1 MTHAEPTTRR
11 SQLRRTLRTA
21 LTTGAV
27 LAVLTGGT
35 ALGAPAPTFPH
46 IVTVQPDTDSVVLTD
61 YLTTAPVTVQVLRGG
76 VLIATSQSVT
86 PVSVGPNTLVE
97 VNAVGA
103 AVTGV
108 CWQDTT
114 PDIVYGDVIRVTQNG
129 VIEDS
134 TVLHLTVSQPVDV
147 DGTTVAFHG
156 TAQNAGGTRLGPGLM
171 PDMRLTNPAFGGSA
185 GANGPSI
192 RVPGALGTIGY
203 DLANANGTAW
213 TATFTDLDPGQRT
226 AALSSATNAT
236 VAWTSAAGSEVTE
249 ATLGALGGPQAPCIA
264 PILTEQITSITPP
277 AFLFDSTSL
286 AVGGVADTDVVTV
299 SLTISDTNAFTADV
313 VTPPLA
319 IGMFGGGKAWSTT
332 FPGPSIFPLT
342 DGTLTITPTFT
353 TAGLMQRTGPVR
365 TITKDMVVP
374 DLMPP
379 VASIVSG
386 PRPFARSTVATFDL
400 ASNEPGTF
408 QCRLDTAAFAT
419 CSDPTQLI
427 GLTQGSHTFSARAID
442 GAGNVSAEVT
452 RTWQV
457 DIKRPGLTGR
467 VTAGQRGTLARRGIV
482 IAVAACDERCTV
494 TFDAKIVV
502 PGAIPG
508 RARVLSRPLTLNAA
522 AKGLPR
528 TRVGRM
534 QLEAIQRS
542 LRAGRTV
549 LVFFNIT
556 AVDRVGNRTI
566 IHTSVRLTRS
576 DLG

>member
-35 ALGAPAPTFPH
+35 ALGAPPPTFPH
-46 IVTVQPDTDSVVLTD
+46 IVTAQPDTDSVVLTD
-61 YLTTAPVTVQVLRGG
+61 YMTTAPVTVQVLRGG
-76 VLIATSQSVT
+76 VLIAASQSVT

-114 PDIVYGDVIRVTQNG
+114 PDIVSGDVIRVTQIG

-134 TVLHLTVSQPVDV
+134 TVLHLTVSQPVGV

-156 TAQNAGGTRLGPGLM
+156 TAQNAGGIRLGPGLM
-171 PDMRLTNPAFGGSA
+171 PDMRLTNPAFAGSP
-185 GANGPSI
+185 GANGQSI
-192 RVPGALGTIGY
+192 RVPGALGTIEY
-203 DLANANGTAW
+203 DLATGTTW
-213 TATFTDLDPGQRT
+213 TATFTPLNSGQRT
-226 AALSSATNAT
+226 AALNSATNAT

-249 ATLGALGGPQAPCIA
+249 ATLGALGGPEAPCIA

-286 AVGGVADTDVVTV
+286 TVGGVADTDVVTV
-299 SLTISDTNAFTADV
+299 SLTISDTNPFTADV

-319 IGMFGGGKAWSTT
+319 VGTFGGGKAWSTT
-332 FPGPSIFPLT
+332 LTGPSILPLT

-419 CSDPTQLI
+419 CSDPTRLI

-442 GAGNVSAEVT
+442 GAGNVSAGVT
-452 RTWQV
+452 HAWQV
-457 DIKRPGLTGR
+457 DNQATRPDRQGDGW
-467 VTAGQRGTLARRGIV
+467 TARHTRPSRH
-482 IAVAACDERCTV
+482 
-494 TFDAKIVV
+494 
-502 PGAIPG
+502 
-508 RARVLSRPLTLNAA
+508 RARSGDVR
-522 AKGLPR
+522 
-528 TRVGRM
+528 
-534 QLEAIQRS
+534 
-542 LRAGRTV
+542 RALHGYV
-549 LVFFNIT
+549 
-556 AVDRVGNRTI
+556 
-566 IHTSVRLTRS
+566 
-576 DLG
+576 

>member
-1 MTHAEPTTRR
+1 MTHAKPTTRR
-11 SQLRRTLRTA
+11 SHLRRTLRTA

-46 IVTVQPDTDSVVLTD
+46 IVTVQPDTDSVVLSD

-134 TVLHLTVSQPVDV
+134 TVLHLTVSQPVNV
-147 DGTTVAFHG
+147 NVNTVAFHG
-156 TAQNAGGTRLGPGLM
+156 TAQNTDGTRLGPGLM
-171 PDMRLTNPAFGGSA
+171 PDMRLTNPAFGGSM
-185 GANGPSI
+185 GANGQSI
-192 RVPGALGTIGY
+192 RVPGALGTIEY
-203 DLANANGTAW
+203 DLATDTTW
-213 TATFTDLDPGQRT
+213 TARFTPLDSGQHT
-226 AALSSATNAT
+226 AALSFATNAT

-249 ATLGALGGPQAPCIA
+249 ATLGALDGPQAPCIA

-277 AFLFDSTSL
+277 AFLFNSTSL
-286 AVGGVADTDVVTV
+286 TVGGVADTDVVTV
-299 SLTISDTNAFTADV
+299 SLTISDTNPFTADV

-408 QCRLDTAAFAT
+408 QCRLDTAAFAP
-419 CSDPTQLI
+419 CSDPTRLI

-508 RARVLSRPLTLNAA
+508 RARVLSRPLTLDAA